1 MGSEEVE
8 MNWREALSAK
18 KPILT
23 DGACGT
29 ELHKRGWTGGEAS
42 EKAILDRPDAVRE
55 IAQAYVRAGS
65 DIVLTN
71 TFGGTRIKLAKAGL
85 DAEMAR
91 INRSGAELSRQAAG
105 EGRLVFG
112 SMGPTGE
119 MLEPLG
125 DLAAGAAED
134 AYAGQAAALA
144 EGGVDGLVVETM
156 SDLGEALAALRGAR
170 KATDLPVVVCMAF
183 EEGAKGYATMMGVRP
198 GQAAREFD
206 AAGADVVGA
215 NCGVTIA
222 AMVEVVRELRSA
234 TDKPIWAKPNAGKPE
249 LVDGA
254 TVYRE
259 TVEEFIRHF
268 PRLVEAGAHFVGG
281 CCGTTPEHIRLLA
294 RERDGLA

>member
-1 MGSEEVE
+1 

-18 KPILT
+18 KPIIT

-29 ELHKRGWTGGEAS
+29 ELQKRGWTGGEAS
-42 EKAILDRPDAVRE
+42 EKATLDRPDAVRE
-55 IAQAYVRAGS
+55 IAESYVSAGS

-85 DAEMAR
+85 DSETAR

-105 EGRLVFG
+105 EGRLVLG

-119 MLEPLG
+119 ILEPLG
-125 DLAAGAAED
+125 GLAAEAAEE
-134 AYAGQAAALA
+134 AYSEQAAALA

-156 SDLGEALAALRGAR
+156 SDLGEALAALRGA
-170 KATDLPVVVCMAF
+170 KMATDLPVVVCMAF
-183 EEGAKGYATMMGVRP
+183 EKGAKGCATMMGVRP
-198 GQAAREFD
+198 EQAAGEFE

-234 TDKPIWAKPNAGKPE
+234 TAKPIWAKPNAGKPE

-268 PRLVEAGAHFVGG
+268 PDLVDAGAHFVGG

-294 RERDGLA
+294 HERDGLA

>member
-1 MGSEEVE
+1 

-18 KPILT
+18 KPVIT
-23 DGACGT
+23 DGAFGT

-42 EKAILDRPDAVRE
+42 EKATLDRPDAVRE
-55 IAQAYVRAGS
+55 IAEAYVHAGS

-85 DAEMAR
+85 DGEMAR
-91 INRSGAELSRQAAG
+91 INRSGVELSRQAAG

-125 DLAAGAAED
+125 GLAVGAAED
-134 AYAGQAAALA
+134 AYAEQAAALA

-156 SDLGEALAALRGAR
+156 SDLAEALAALRGAR

-183 EEGAKGYATMMGVRP
+183 EKGAKGFATMMGVRP
-198 GQAAREFD
+198 EQAAREFD
-206 AAGADVVGA
+206 AAGADVIGA

-222 AMVEVVRELRSA
+222 AMVEVVGELRSA
-234 TDKPIWAKPNAGKPE
+234 TAKPIWAKPNAGKPE
-249 LVDGA
+249 LVDGS

-259 TVEEFIRHF
+259 PVEEFIRQF
-268 PRLVEAGAHFVGG
+268 PNLVEAGAHFVGG
-281 CCGTTPEHIRLLA
+281 CCGTTPEHICQLA